1 MCTTKKIKTNMKQT
15 LEQEYTAAKR
25 KSAKPMLWVS
35 MISMTMMFAGLTSA
49 YVVSR
54 KRYDWVSFDLPQAFY
69 ISTLLIVLSSI
80 TFMLAKFFM
89 KKDNRTATTGTLIAT
104 FLLGIGF
111 VLFQFQGFEELF
123 SAGYVFAGEQST
135 VKSSFIYGIT
145 LAHIV
150 HVIAGL
156 IVLSVLIFNHLN
168 KKYSSKDTLG
178 LELGAI
184 FWHFVDILWI
194 YLFLFFYFIR

>member
-1 MCTTKKIKTNMKQT
+1 MEQT
-15 LEQEYTAAKR
+15 LEQEYRQAKR

-35 MISMTMMFAGLTSA
+35 MVSMTMMFAGLTSA

-54 KRYDWVSFDLPQAFY
+54 KRSDWVSFDLPNAFY

-80 TFMLAKFFM
+80 TFMLAKYFI
-89 KKDNRTATTGTLIAT
+89 KQNNRQLTSA
-104 FLLGIGF
+104 FLLSTLFLGVGF
-111 VLFQFQGFEELF
+111 VFFQFEGFSELLKSGLF
-123 SAGYVFAGEQST
+123 FAGAQST

-145 LAHIV
+145 IAHLAHVAAGIV
-150 HVIAGL
+150 
-156 IVLSVLIFNHLN
+156 VLLAVIFNHFN
-168 KKYSSKDTLG
+168 KKYSATDTLG

>member
-1 MCTTKKIKTNMKQT
+1 MKQT
-15 LEQEYTAAKR
+15 LEQEYKQAKR

-35 MISMTMMFAGLTSA
+35 MVSMTMMFAGLTSA

-54 KRYDWVSFDLPQAFY
+54 KRADWVSFDLPNAFY
-69 ISTLLIVLSSI
+69 ISTFLIVLSSI
-80 TFMLAKFFM
+80 TFMLAKYFI
-89 KKDNRTATTGTLIAT
+89 KQNNLQITSV
-104 FLLGIGF
+104 FLLSTLFLGLGF
-111 VLFQFQGFEELF
+111 VFFQFEGFNELLQSGLF
-123 SAGYVFAGEQST
+123 FAGEFST

-145 LAHIV
+145 IAHLAHVAAGIV
-150 HVIAGL
+150 
-156 IVLSVLIFNHLN
+156 VLFVVIFNHFN
-168 KKYSSKDTLG
+168 KKYSANDTLG

>member
-1 MCTTKKIKTNMKQT
+1 MKVT
-15 LEQEYTAAKR
+15 LEEEYKQAKR

-54 KRYDWVSFDLPQAFY
+54 KRADWVSFDLPNAFY
-69 ISTLLIVLSSI
+69 TSTILIILSSI
-80 TFMLAKFFM
+80 TFILAKYFI
-89 KKDNRTATTGTLIAT
+89 KKDNRQLTTLTLLST
-104 FLLGIGF
+104 LVLGIGF
-111 VLFQFQGFEELF
+111 IYFQFEGFKQLF
-123 SAGYVFAGEQST
+123 NAGFVFAGAQST
-135 VKSSFIYGIT
+135 VKSSFIIGIS
-145 LAHIV
+145 LAHIA
-150 HVIAGL
+150 HIAAGI
-156 IVLSVLIFNHLN
+156 IVLLVVVFNHFN
-168 KKYSSKDTLG
+168 KKYTSKNTLG

>member
-1 MCTTKKIKTNMKQT
+1 MKQT
-15 LEQEYTAAKR
+15 LDQEYKQAKR

-54 KRYDWVSFDLPQAFY
+54 KRSDWVSFDLPNAFY

-80 TFMLAKFFM
+80 TFMLAKYFI
-89 KKDNRTATTGTLIAT
+89 KQNNRQVTSAFLLSTL
-104 FLLGIGF
+104 FLGIGF
-111 VLFQFQGFEELF
+111 VFFQLEGFKELLNAGLFFT
-123 SAGYVFAGEQST
+123 GEQST

-145 LAHIV
+145 IAHLAHVAAGIV
-150 HVIAGL
+150 
-156 IVLSVLIFNHLN
+156 VLLVVIFNHFN
-168 KKYSSKDTLG
+168 KKYSSNDTLG

>member
-1 MCTTKKIKTNMKQT
+1 MKQT
-15 LEQEYTAAKR
+15 LEQEYKQAKR

-54 KRYDWVSFDLPQAFY
+54 KRSDCVSFDLPNAFY
-69 ISTLLIVLSSI
+69 ISTVLIILSSI
-80 TFMLAKFFM
+80 TFILAKAFI
-89 KKDNRTATTGTLIAT
+89 KKDNRKLTTVTLLSTLI
-104 FLLGIGF
+104 LGLGF
-111 VLFQFQGFEELF
+111 IYYQFQGFNQLF
-123 SAGYVFAGEQST
+123 DAGLVFAGAEST

-145 LAHIV
+145 LAHLA
-150 HVIAGL
+150 HIAAGI
-156 IVLSVLIFNHLN
+156 IVLLVVLVNHFN
-168 KKYSSKDTLG
+168 KKYTSKDSLG

>member
-1 MCTTKKIKTNMKQT
+1 MGQT
-15 LEQEYTAAKR
+15 LEQEYRAAKR

-35 MISMTMMFAGLTSA
+35 MISMTMLFAGLTSA

-54 KRYDWVSFDLPQAFY
+54 KRSDWVSFDLPQAFY

-80 TFMLAKFFM
+80 TFMLAKYFI
-89 KKDNRTATTGTLIAT
+89 KKDNRQLTSAFLISTL
-104 FLLGIGF
+104 LLGVGF
-111 VLFQFQGFEELF
+111 TFFQFEGFNELF
-123 SAGYVFAGEQST
+123 EAGFVFAGAEST

-145 LAHIV
+145 LAHIA
-150 HVIAGL
+150 HVAAG
-156 IVLSVLIFNHLN
+156 IVVLLVVIFNHFN

>member
-1 MCTTKKIKTNMKQT
+1 MKQT
-15 LEQEYTAAKR
+15 LEQEYKQAKR

-54 KRYDWVSFDLPQAFY
+54 KRSDWVSFDLPNAFY
-69 ISTLLIVLSSI
+69 ISTVLIILSSI
-80 TFMLAKFFM
+80 TFILAKAFI
-89 KKDNRTATTGTLIAT
+89 KKDNRKLTTVTLLSTLI
-104 FLLGIGF
+104 LGLGF
-111 VLFQFQGFEELF
+111 IYYQFQGFNQLF
-123 SAGYVFAGEQST
+123 DAGLVFAGAEST

-145 LAHIV
+145 LAHLA
-150 HVIAGL
+150 HIAAGI
-156 IVLSVLIFNHLN
+156 IVLLVVLVNHFN
-168 KKYSSKDTLG
+168 KKYTSKDSLG

>member
-1 MCTTKKIKTNMKQT
+1 MKQT
-15 LEQEYTAAKR
+15 LEQEYKTAKQ

-54 KRYDWVSFDLPQAFY
+54 KRSDWVSFDLPAAFY
-69 ISTLLIVLSSI
+69 TSTILIILSSI
-80 TFMLAKFFM
+80 TFMLAKYFI
-89 KKDNRTATTGTLIAT
+89 KKDNRNLTTINLVLTL
-104 FLLGIGF
+104 LLGIGF
-111 VLFQFQGFEELF
+111 VFFQFEGFNELF
-123 SAGYVFAGEQST
+123 NAGLVFAGAQST

-145 LAHIV
+145 LAHMAHIA
-150 HVIAGL
+150 AGL
-156 IVLSVLIFNHLN
+156 IVLLVVLYNHLN
-168 KKYSSKDTLG
+168 KKYSATNSLG

-194 YLFLFFYFIR
+194 YLFLFFYLVR

>member
-1 MCTTKKIKTNMKQT
+1 MKNS
-15 LEQEYTAAKR
+15 LDQELKLAKR

-54 KRYDWVSFDLPQAFY
+54 KRSDWISFDLPTAFY
-69 ISTLLIVLSSI
+69 ISTFLIIASSI
-80 TFMLAKFFM
+80 TFMLAKFFI
-89 KKDNRTATTGTLIAT
+89 KKNNRQLTSALLISTLV
-104 FLLGIGF
+104 LGVGF
-111 VLFQFQGFEELF
+111 VFFQFEGFNDLYN
-123 SAGYVFAGEQST
+123 AGLVFAGEHST

-145 LAHIV
+145 LAHIA
-150 HVIAGL
+150 HVAAGL
-156 IVLSVLIFNHLN
+156 IVLLVVLFNHFN
-168 KKYSSKDTLG
+168 KKYTSANFLG

>member
-1 MCTTKKIKTNMKQT
+1 MEQT
-15 LEQEYTAAKR
+15 LDQEYKQAKR

-54 KRYDWVSFDLPQAFY
+54 KRSDWVSFDLPSSFY
-69 ISTLLIVLSSI
+69 MSTLLIIISSI
-80 TFMLAKFFM
+80 TFILAKHFI
-89 KKDNRTATTGTLIAT
+89 KKDNRQIVTALLVSTL
-104 FLLGIGF
+104 LLGIGF
-111 VLFQFQGFEELF
+111 IYFQFDGFGQLF
-123 SAGYVFAGEQST
+123 NEGLFFAGEKST

-145 LAHIV
+145 LAHLVHIFAGIIV
-150 HVIAGL
+150 VS
-156 IVLSVLIFNHLN
+156 VVLINHLN

-194 YLFLFFYFIR
+194 YLFFFFYFIR

>member
-1 MCTTKKIKTNMKQT
+1 MNKSLHKELKQ
-15 LEQEYTAAKR
+15 AKR

-35 MISMTMMFAGLTSA
+35 MISMTMLFAGLTSA

-54 KRYDWVSFDLPQAFY
+54 KRDDWVSFDLPRAFY

-80 TFMLAKFFM
+80 TFMLAKRFI
-89 KKDNRTATTGTLIAT
+89 KHNKLQLTSLLLVSTL
-104 FLLGIGF
+104 FLGIGF
-111 VLFQFQGFEELF
+111 VFFQIQGFQALF
-123 SAGYVFAGEQST
+123 DAGLYFAGEQST

-145 LAHIV
+145 LAHLA
-150 HVIAGL
+150 HIAGGL
-156 IVLSVLIFNHLN
+156 IVLMVVLFNHFN
-168 KKYSSKDTLG
+168 KKYSAANYLG

-194 YLFLFFYFIR
+194 YLILFFYFIR

>member
-1 MCTTKKIKTNMKQT
+1 MEKSLNQELKQAKK
-15 LEQEYTAAKR
+15 

-54 KRYDWVSFDLPQAFY
+54 KRDDWVSFDLPSAFY
-69 ISTLLIVLSSI
+69 ISTLLIIISSI
-80 TFMLAKFFM
+80 TFMLAKFFI
-89 KKDNRTATTGTLIAT
+89 KKNNRSLTSFWLITTL
-104 FLLGIGF
+104 LLGGSFIY
-111 VLFQFQGFEELF
+111 FQFVGFSELMNSGLF
-123 SAGYVFAGEQST
+123 FTGEQST

-145 LAHIV
+145 LAHIA
-150 HVIAGL
+150 HIAAGI
-156 IVLSVLIFNHLN
+156 IVLLVVIINHFN
-168 KKYSSKDTLG
+168 KKYSSISTLG

-184 FWHFVDILWI
+184 FWHFVDILWV

>member
-1 MCTTKKIKTNMKQT
+1 MKET
-15 LEQEYTAAKR
+15 LEQEYKAAKR

-54 KRYDWVSFDLPQAFY
+54 KRGDWVSFDLPPAFY
-69 ISTLLIVLSSI
+69 TSTILIILSSI
-80 TFMLAKFFM
+80 TFMLAKYFI
-89 KKDNRTATTGTLIAT
+89 KRDNQKQTTLFLVITL
-104 FLLGIGF
+104 LLGIGF
-111 VLFQFQGFEELF
+111 VFFQFEGFNELF
-123 SAGYVFAGEQST
+123 NAGFVFAGEHST

-145 LAHIV
+145 LAHLAHIF
-150 HVIAGL
+150 AGL
-156 IVLSVLIFNHLN
+156 IVLVVVLYNQLTN
-168 KKYSSKDTLG
+168 KYSASNYLG

-194 YLFLFFYFIR
+194 YLFLFFYLVR